1 MAVLILI
8 AIAGIVVV
16 LALLGRSSV
25 ERLKIAE
32 DVQATS
38 DTFGTGMTR
47 VEFDSVK
54 PGTKIVGNIYIPDDY
69 KEGEK
74 RAALVVAPP
83 ATSVKEQSSHN
94 YAERMRKLGY
104 IALTFDPR
112 GIGETEGIEGNANPS
127 MVANDISSAVTYLRS
142 LPQVDPEKIA
152 NLGICAQ
159 AASSAYESAYDPRIK
174 AVGLVSP
181 SLDGAELAG
190 GTSIPTRWAVYL
202 LGGIMRVLYTLGI
215 NPRITAFPETDEELE
230 NATPMQQG
238 MAGFYAA
245 GKVGNH
251 PRWKNALS
259 MTSFPGIASLHI
271 NDHAP
276 KFDNMPVHIEAGEVA
291 QSLEPA
297 ERFFRLLKGP
307 AEKSMNKIEGSDHF
321 DLYWKPEYVDQ
332 AVARLD
338 SFYRKH
344 L

>member
-1 MAVLILI
+1 MVIVAVV
-8 AIAGIVVV
+8 AAIVVA
-16 LALLGRSSV
+16 LALLGRSTV
-25 ERLKIAE
+25 ERLHIAE
-32 DVQATS
+32 TVKPST
-38 DTFGTGMTR
+38 DTFNPGMTR
-47 VEFDSVK
+47 VEFNSVK
-54 PGTKIVGNIYIPDDY
+54 PDIRIIGNIYIPDDY
-69 KEGEK
+69 KAGEK

-83 ATSVKEQSSHN
+83 ATSVKEQSAHN

-112 GIGETEGIEGNANPS
+112 GIGETKGTEGNANPS
-127 MVANDISSAVTYLRS
+127 MVANDISSAVTYLSS

-159 AASSAYESAYDPRIK
+159 AASSAYESAHDPRIK

-190 GTSIPTRWAVYL
+190 GTSFLTRWGVYL
-202 LGGIMRVLYTLGI
+202 LGGVVTVLYTLGI
-215 NPRITAFPETDEELE
+215 NPRITAFPEKEAELA
-230 NATPMQQG
+230 NATPMQKG
-238 MAGFYAA
+238 MAGFYAT

-276 KFDNMPVHIEAGEVA
+276 KFDTMPVHIEAGEAA

-307 AEKSMNKIEGSDHF
+307 AEKTMHKIKGSDHF
-321 DLYWKPEYVDQ
+321 DLYWKPEYVDE

-338 SFYRKH
+338 SFYRKY

>member
-1 MAVLILI
+1 MVII
-8 AIAGIVVV
+8 AIIALIVVAI
-16 LALLGRSSV
+16 ALLGRSTV

-32 DVQATS
+32 NVKPSTAT
-38 DTFGTGMTR
+38 FRPGMTR

-54 PGTKIVGNIYIPDDY
+54 PGINIVGNIYIPDNY

-74 RAALVVAPP
+74 RAGLVVAPP
-83 ATSVKEQSSHN
+83 ATSVKEQSAHN

-104 IALTFDPR
+104 ITLTFDPR
-112 GIGETEGIEGNANPS
+112 GIGETKGIEGNANPS
-127 MVANDISSAVTYLRS
+127 MVANDISSAVTYLSS
-142 LPQVDPEKIA
+142 LPQVDSKKIA

-159 AASSAYESAYDPRIK
+159 AASSAYESAHDPRIK

-190 GTSIPTRWAVYL
+190 GTSFLTRWGVYL
-202 LGGIMRVLYTLGI
+202 LGGVVRILYTLGI
-215 NPRITAFPETDEELE
+215 NPRIPAFPETEAQLS
-230 NATPMQQG
+230 NATPMQKG

-245 GKVGNH
+245 GKVGSH

-259 MTSFPGIASLHI
+259 MTSFAGIASLHI

-276 KFDNMPVHIEAGEVA
+276 KFDNIPVHVEAGKAA

-297 ERFFRLLKGP
+297 ERFFKLLKGP

>member
-1 MAVLILI
+1 MIFAIIVIGVI
-8 AIAGIVVV
+8 AI
-16 LALLGRSSV
+16 ALLGRFTV
-25 ERLKIAE
+25 ERLKIA
-32 DVQATS
+32 DNVKLST
-38 DTFGTGMTR
+38 DTFGPGMTR
-47 VEFDSVK
+47 IEFDSVK
-54 PGTKIVGNIYIPDDY
+54 PKTKIVGNIYIPDDY

-74 RAALVVAPP
+74 RAGLVVAPP

-94 YAERMRKLGY
+94 YAERMRQLGY

-112 GIGETEGIEGNANPS
+112 GIGETKGIEGNANPS
-127 MVANDISSAVTYLRS
+127 MVANDISSAVTYLSS
-142 LPQVDPEKIA
+142 LPQVDPQKIA

-159 AASSAYESAYDPRIK
+159 AASSAYESAHDPRIK

-190 GTSIPTRWAVYL
+190 GTSFLTRWGVYL
-202 LGGIMRVLYTLGI
+202 LGGVIRILYTLGI
-215 NPRITAFPETDEELE
+215 NPRISAFPETEAQLE

-245 GKVGNH
+245 GKVGSH

-271 NDHAP
+271 
-276 KFDNMPVHIEAGEVA
+276 FDYAAKLDDMPVHIETGEIA

-307 AEKSMNKIEGSDHF
+307 AEKTMHKIEGSDHF
-321 DLYWKPEYVDQ
+321 DLYWRPEYVDQ
-332 AVARLD
+332 AVERLD
-338 SFYRKH
+338 GFYKRYI
-344 L
+344 